1 MAADRMWHGENL
13 FYDVVIRMNTTQR
26 LRKTRFLLIGSM
38 VIYGLLT
45 LEQSAWCAQVDSEKI
60 DLILHTS
67 IISKTG
73 PHGLSTEGVV
83 YQGLLGVVATIQ
95 TRRLG
100 MGDKNWDEKNPKWK
114 PIRDRIRADLE
125 KDLPTLPAAAAAAYA
140 EWERCEAAKCYA
152 QDIASNL
159 QPTDVEAILAYFDTP
174 EGKRF
179 QTFQQEIGSIYGAG
193 IVSFMPPRLQQTAAM
208 HPNNGQDSQAKSIPP
223 SAEQMQRF
231 LRMLKLSI
239 LFQSTKAATEVGKSG
254 KQDSSGGEV
263 FALFMAAAINK
274 NKAKLEE
281 LDLQYRNDLAGFEV
295 FSETDASRH
304 FIEALAKADAKSD
317 SRMKSALEVLQGIAN
332 KHQQEWRVLLKAEL
346 SQ

>member
-1 MAADRMWHGENL
+1 
-13 FYDVVIRMNTTQR
+13 
-26 LRKTRFLLIGSM
+26 
-38 VIYGLLT
+38 
-45 LEQSAWCAQVDSEKI
+45 
-60 DLILHTS
+60 
-67 IISKTG
+67 
-73 PHGLSTEGVV
+73 
-83 YQGLLGVVATIQ
+83 VATIQ
-95 TRRLG
+95 TRQLG
-100 MGDKNWDEKNPKWK
+100 AFAGIKDWDEKNPKWK